1 MKKYQCIVHAHR
13 IIIVTAGLFLTACAT
28 SGPEVALDS
37 EPLIKPNNS
46 LVNYQVIS
54 ERKLSADGVDKGLDS
69 YQLIKRFGGEKSI
82 ESPDLYSNNHPGE
95 KHIYEA
101 SDNIVG
107 DHFVFT
113 MHKEHDR
120 DRDVA
125 SIKDRQRNEI
135 KAYDGSSRDL
145 KAYKHDIFTY
155 SWKFKLNEE
164 ITLSKN
170 FGHFFQ
176 LKAVDGGE
184 GAPILT
190 ISGRDNKGEW
200 LEVIHRIHG
209 ETAKLKKVPL
219 APFKGRWL
227 QIDCFVNYRNNGQ
240 LTLHITDIVNN
251 QRLLDLSL
259 DDIDML
265 RGEKSSDFVRP
276 KWGIYRSLRSQDMLR
291 ADEEK
296 VFFADFIVQRLQ
308 QFNQ

>member
-1 MKKYQCIVHAHR
+1 MKKLRRIVYVHR
-13 IIIVTAGLFLTACAT
+13 VILVTTGLLLTACAT
-28 SGPEVALDS
+28 SKPDVALDI
-37 EPLIKPNNS
+37 EPIIRPNNS
-46 LVNYQVIS
+46 LVNYQVVS
-54 ERKLSADGVDKGLDS
+54 ERKLNADGLDKGLDS
-69 YQLIKRFGGEKSI
+69 YQLIKHFAGEKSI
-82 ESPDLYSNNHPGE
+82 ESPDLYHNNHPE
-95 KHIYEA
+95 KRHIYEA
-101 SDNIVG
+101 TDDIVG

-113 MHKEHDR
+113 LHKDHDR

-135 KAYDGSSRDL
+135 KGYDGSSRDL
-145 KAYKHDIFTY
+145 KAFKHDIFVY
-155 SWKFKLNEE
+155 SWKFKLNQD

-170 FGHFFQ
+170 FAHFFQ

-209 ETAKLKKVPL
+209 ETAKLKKIPL
-219 APFKGRWL
+219 RPFKGRWL
-227 QIDCFVNYRNNGQ
+227 QIDCFVDYRNNGQ
-240 LTLHITDIVNN
+240 LTLHITDIVNK

-259 DDIDML
+259 NELDML
-265 RGEKSSDFVRP
+265 RGESSGDFVRP

-296 VFFADFIVQRLQ
+296 VFFADFIVQRLR
-308 QFNQ
+308 QFEQ